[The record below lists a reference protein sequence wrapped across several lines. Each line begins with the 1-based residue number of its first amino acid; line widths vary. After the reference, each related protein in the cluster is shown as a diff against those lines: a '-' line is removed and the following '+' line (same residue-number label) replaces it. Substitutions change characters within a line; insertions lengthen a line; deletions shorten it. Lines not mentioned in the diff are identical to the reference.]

1 MKTLSNSPL
10 TRVLAG
16 ILVAFLFTGLVREV
30 RGASSAPD
38 FSCNAES
45 SGEVNIEIFK
55 GQTGSSIAAVLAT
68 NKVVKSAESFF
79 REAVSDPRSSRISP
93 GTHRVDM
100 GLCASEALE
109 QLLDPK
115 RTVGLISIV
124 EGMWVSEVIPQL
136 IKAGFSSADVQG
148 ALKTVKKPDGFSQ
161 LEGLLFPAQYSFAK
175 GTTAKSAIESM
186 VNRAQQAMLDVGFF
200 SSDQKF
206 TPQQLLV
213 IASLVQAEGKSQD
226 FEKISQVIR
235 NRLKIGMPLQFD
247 STVHYVKKSRGN
259 IFLSTQSTLI
269 TSSYNTYRRYGLPPG
284 PINNPGEAAMRAAIA
299 PQAGDWLYFITVAP
313 SDTRFTSD
321 VNQFSVWK
329 IEYKKNLRAGKFRS
343 TK

>member
-16 ILVAFLFTGLVREV
+16 IFVAFLFTGLVREV

-100 GLCASEALE
+100 GLCASKALE

-175 GTTAKSAIESM
+175 GTTTKSAIESM
-186 VNRAQQAMLDVGFF
+186 VNRAQQAMSDVGFF

-226 FEKISQVIR
+226 FKKISQ
-235 NRLKIGMPLQFD
+235 
-247 STVHYVKKSRGN
+247 
-259 IFLSTQSTLI
+259 
-269 TSSYNTYRRYGLPPG
+269 PPC
-284 PINNPGEAAMRAAIA
+284 I
-299 PQAGDWLYFITVAP
+299 LF
-313 SDTRFTSD
+313 
-321 VNQFSVWK
+321 
-329 IEYKKNLRAGKFRS
+329 
-343 TK
+343 